1 MKNFTIVL
9 VVVLLA
15 SYGFSFLDK
24 KDISIEEEK
33 IFQEVQPNQEVKPNV
48 EDVSLH
54 EDTENTFSLNYPNS
68 VSLRESFDYP
78 NEELALQIKIT
89 EMDKIEDLM
98 GYDQESSLANEISLA
113 KGEYGNNA
121 DFPLG
126 ISKKVKNLGKLNAQ
140 EFMVLS
146 RFEVCD
152 VTFERK
158 LMFFKEGKRFLIT
171 LKGPRSEIIASMPEF
186 FEKNE
191 ANCGEA
197 LIWNFEKQ
205 EDFYKKLEVGEGSEI
220 AQKWFDAFDI
230 IVDSI
235 TLYPIILDE
244 EL

>member
-33 IFQEVQPNQEVKPNV
+33 IVQEVQPNQEVKPNV

-54 EDTENTFSLNYPNS
+54 EDMENTFSLNYPNS

-89 EMDKIEDLM
+89 EMDEIEDLM

-113 KGEYGNNA
+113 EGEYGNDA

-126 ISKKVKNLGKLNAQ
+126 ISKKVKNLEKLNAQ
-140 EFMVLS
+140 EFMVLG
-146 RFEVCD
+146 RFEICD

-205 EDFYKKLEVGEGSEI
+205 EDFYKKLEMEEGSKV
-220 AQKWFDAFDI
+220 AQEWFDAFDI